1 MSHANA
7 ILTAKGR
14 LRLARCIVED
24 NWPVAPAAE
33 RCDCAGCSRGTFM
46 FACVFA
52 GRRSSSLLGFVNLHR
67 RRFAYFQSV
76 FGNFCKSQRRRFLGQ
91 FGLLLQL
98 SGPLLR
104 ICDPAPWLLEE
115 SDARFAVNASTLR
128 GVLQVGSG
136 KERLGGRDTIK
147 MVDDQDV
154 VRIVGLRCT
163 DSLVTP
169 PSFCMSATES

>member
-1 MSHANA
+1 MRWLLKDVIAQAVLVGHSCLHA
-7 ILTAKGR
+7 
-14 LRLARCIVED
+14 
-24 NWPVAPAAE
+24 
-33 RCDCAGCSRGTFM
+33 F
-46 FACVFA
+46 
-52 GRRSSSLLGFVNLHR
+52 
-67 RRFAYFQSV
+67 
-76 FGNFCKSQRRRFLGQ
+76 
-91 FGLLLQL
+91 LQL

-115 SDARFAVNASTLR
+115 FDARFAVNASTLR

-136 KERLGGRDTIK
+136 KERLGGRHTIK